1 MMLTYLFEAPY
12 WPESNHDGVN
22 HRDSSARQKSPSR
35 PASLKNLHVG
45 KTAVSTQPETPTHP
59 VKLNATDPYLQRTLH
74 ELSSFAPESV
84 PLEDRFFEQHSK
96 SGKFKL
102 TSFAWNLKHQGKKF
116 AECRCVRILGRG
128 TDILNSWV
136 FPIHVQTLPVFA
148 AEILEFGHQP
158 RLVFIDLQAP
168 GWSYPQKRQLT
179 GELSELRDTSLLL
192 PNCAEAPEW
201 ATQDGLGLHLHSRPG
216 DPNFRPM
223 IQDLYSLYLKSWT
236 DAALRRLP
244 VEAGASLGQQALTD
258 YQKHHQESSPG
269 NAYLSQLF
277 GVQWTR
283 DFYEQFLYAPVISAQ
298 RGTTL

>member
-12 WPESNHDGVN
+12 WPRSDHHGVN
-22 HRDSSARQKSPSR
+22 QRGSTAWQGSSEVSRDSNLDASSGPGLPTSPS
-35 PASLKNLHVG
+35 
-45 KTAVSTQPETPTHP
+45 QPGP
-59 VKLNATDPYLQRTLH
+59 TDPYLHHTLH
-74 ELSSFAPESV
+74 ELRSFHPESL
-84 PLEDRFFEQHSK
+84 PLADCFREQHSK
-96 SGKFKL
+96 SGKFQL
-102 TSFAWNLKHQGKKF
+102 NSFAWDLYHREQKI

-136 FPIHVQTLPVFA
+136 FPINAHALPVFA

-168 GWSYPQKRQLT
+168 GWTLEQKDRLAA
-179 GELSELRDTSLLL
+179 ELSELRDTELLL
-192 PNCAEAPEW
+192 PKNDEAPDW

-216 DPNFRPM
+216 DANYRPM
-223 IQDLYSLYLKSWT
+223 IQELYSLYLKSWADVT
-236 DAALRRLP
+236 LRRLP
-244 VEAGASLGQQALTD
+244 IEAGTRSGQLALSD
-258 YQKHHQESSPG
+258 YQHHHQESSPG

-277 GVQWTR
+277 GEEWTQ